1 MISRIIGI
9 ALTVISLFAF
19 SYNQGIT
26 SQNVYPK
33 FGCAVDARPQQC
45 VISDNQIIAGFLGM
59 LFSFFTAPYGI
70 WLIVTSLKF
79 IKKQEKEV
87 K

>member
-1 MISRIIGI
+1 
-9 ALTVISLFAF
+9 
-19 SYNQGIT
+19 
-26 SQNVYPK
+26 
-33 FGCAVDARPQQC
+33 